1 MLPLV
6 DAERDVLGFDHTDV
20 GNMLL
25 NEWRFPSSLVDAMT
39 WHHKPSGAQDPLAA
53 SIIQLADNMTNAM
66 EISLGSMYVLP
77 GMEEG
82 AWERLPLKSS
92 DLVTIVG
99 LFDNHIDEL
108 FASFL

>member
-1 MLPLV
+1 
-6 DAERDVLGFDHTDV
+6 
-20 GNMLL
+20 
-25 NEWRFPSSLVDAMT
+25 
-39 WHHKPSGAQDPLAA
+39 
-53 SIIQLADNMTNAM
+53 MTNAM